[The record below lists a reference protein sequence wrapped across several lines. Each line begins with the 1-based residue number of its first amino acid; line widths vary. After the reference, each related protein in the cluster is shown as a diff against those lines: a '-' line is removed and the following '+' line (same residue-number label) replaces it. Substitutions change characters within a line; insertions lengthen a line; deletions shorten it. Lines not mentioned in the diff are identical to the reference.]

1 MSLFFLF
8 EKKSLSRGNWNW
20 KDVPFSIQNQERR
33 KKRHRAGHFSLFEK
47 KNILFWEKK
56 MNDEN
61 NKIKKLLSDLPIKNK
76 SNFSKAPPHDGA
88 TDGHQKSAN
97 VTVRQTADCSHDY
110 DVIQNIFSCQKWSFY
125 FRKYLT
131 KLSKNCVG
139 NILQHLGVTEG
150 RKICRKQIV
159 GDITVHHCMI
169 RDINQSPKSLKVQIN
184 AKLITQTLF
193 WPNLCDPNWTKMSK
207 DSWLPC
213 VRSSWAKIS
222 KCAGVEF
229 IDQVFQGPRIWTFW
243 PNLVVPFLI
252 SLMLLYSLHTIG
264 KHIFDIF
271 LWFRVRLDYL
281 YSVIIW
287 QELRPNY
294 ESP

>member
-1 MSLFFLF
+1 
-8 EKKSLSRGNWNW
+8 
-20 KDVPFSIQNQERR
+20 
-33 KKRHRAGHFSLFEK
+33 
-47 KNILFWEKK
+47 

-150 RKICRKQIV
+150 SKICREQIV

-229 IDQVFQGPRIWTFW
+229 IDQVFQRPRIWTFW

-252 SLMLLYSLHTIG
+252 FSDVTILTAYNRQTYFWY
-264 KHIFDIF
+264 IFM
-271 LWFRVRLDYL
+271 V
-281 YSVIIW
+281 SG
-287 QELRPNY
+287 
-294 ESP
+294 